1 MTFGDDK
8 CAYQKIQN
16 GKLLQC
22 TNNLKINHL
31 SIKLMKDGRT
41 YKYLGIGENIN
52 YVGPISK
59 HRTTKEYYP
68 RIKRYENQNYHRSR
82 K

>member
-41 YKYLGIGENIN
+41 YKYLGI
-52 YVGPISK
+52 
-59 HRTTKEYYP
+59 
-68 RIKRYENQNYHRSR
+68 
-82 K
+82 